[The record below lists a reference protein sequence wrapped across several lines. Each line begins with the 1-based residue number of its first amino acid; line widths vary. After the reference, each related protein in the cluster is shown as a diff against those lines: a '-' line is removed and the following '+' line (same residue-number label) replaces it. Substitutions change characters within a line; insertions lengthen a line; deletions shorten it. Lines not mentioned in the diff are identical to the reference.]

1 MASERCAEVEVRLVE
16 ALLARREPSE
26 ADRAHTRDCVA
37 CAAAHDELEGLRL
50 ALGALPAPE
59 PPRELASGAWR
70 RAALELRGAL
80 PARSAPGP
88 LRHGV
93 AEGFPRELARLLAVA
108 LAPLPLVVLW
118 NAALLALGDR
128 LLAGLVPA
136 PLLSALAAAYV
147 LSAAAWLSL
156 LYGSLPF
163 VAQRRA
169 ERRDEEVSR

>member
-1 MASERCAEVEVRLVE
+1 MPAERCAEVEGRLVE

-26 ADRAHTRDCVA
+26 ADRAHTRDCVD
-37 CAAAHDELEGLRL
+37 CTAARDELEGLRL

-59 PPRELASGAWR
+59 PSRELASVAWR
-70 RAALELRGAL
+70 RAARELRVAP
-80 PARSAPGP
+80 PARSAPA
-88 LRHGV
+88 LRSGV
-93 AEGFPRELARLLAVA
+93 AQGFPRELARLLAVA
-108 LAPLPLVVLW
+108 LAPLPLVALW
-118 NAALLALGDR
+118 NAALLTLGDR
-128 LLAGLVPA
+128 LLAGIVPA

-169 ERRDEEVSR
+169 ERRDEEASR

>member
-1 MASERCAEVEVRLVE
+1 MPVEPCAAVEARLVE
-16 ALLARREPSE
+16 ALLARREPDP
-26 ADRAHTRDCVA
+26 ADLEHARECVA
-37 CAAAHDELEGLRL
+37 CGAARDELRALRL
-50 ALGALPAPE
+50 ALDAQPAPE
-59 PPRELASGAWR
+59 PSLALASAAWRSAARELQ
-70 RAALELRGAL
+70 AAPAVPEAL
-80 PARSAPGP
+80 PR
-88 LRHGV
+88 GV
-93 AEGFPRELARLLAVA
+93 PEGFARELVRLLAVA

-118 NAALLALGDR
+118 NGALLALGDR

-169 ERRDEEVSR
+169 ERRGEEDLA

>member
-1 MASERCAEVEVRLVE
+1 MPGEICAGVEARGIE
-16 ALLARREPSE
+16 ALLARAEPSE
-26 ADRAHTRDCVA
+26 ADRAHARECAA
-37 CAAAHDELEGLRL
+37 CAEALAELDGLRR

-59 PPRELASGAWR
+59 PSRELVSGVWR
-70 RAALELRGAL
+70 HAAAELSAAPPVR
-80 PARSAPGP
+80 PAPGV

-93 AEGFPRELARLLAVA
+93 PEGFRHELVRLLAVA

-118 NAALLALGDR
+118 NAALLAVGDR
-128 LLAGLVPA
+128 LLGGFLPA

-163 VAQRRA
+163 LAQHRA
-169 ERRDEEVSR
+169 ERRAEEVSR

>member
-1 MASERCAEVEVRLVE
+1 MPAEPCAAVEGRLVE
-16 ALLARREPSE
+16 ALLARREPDP
-26 ADRAHTRDCVA
+26 ADLEHTRECVA
-37 CAAAHDELEGLRL
+37 CAAARDELRALHL

-59 PPRELASGAWR
+59 PSRELASAAWR
-70 RAALELRGAL
+70 RAARELRAV
-80 PARSAPGP
+80 PAAPAT
-88 LRHGV
+88 LRRGV
-93 AEGFPRELARLLAVA
+93 PEGFARELARLLAVA
-108 LAPLPLVVLW
+108 LAPLPLVALW
-118 NAALLALGDR
+118 NGALLALGDR

-169 ERRDEEVSR
+169 ERRREEDLA